1 MTEMAKRKKRKAK
14 PSAADDKLR
23 TINYAMERLGC
34 SRYKLYSLS
43 RDGRLDM
50 VKFDGRVRISDRSLR
65 ALMTEI
71 FGQRVAY

>member
-1 MTEMAKRKKRKAK
+1 
-14 PSAADDKLR
+14 
-23 TINYAMERLGC
+23 MERLGC